1 MHNFINI
8 LTVLFQCTYTVPG
21 VGSPFISHLC
31 GAMMSEY
38 GNNNAE
44 NPEKESHK
52 RDLVNLFTSAV
63 APRLGRWVI
72 RKSETIT
79 VRQTPEL
86 RSSLTKTIRF
96 RAKQP
101 THVIANQIKEEAA
114 LMAQNGRND
123 PSAPVKFIYS
133 DKS

>member
-1 MHNFINI
+1 
-8 LTVLFQCTYTVPG
+8 
-21 VGSPFISHLC
+21 
-31 GAMMSEY
+31 MSEY
-38 GNNNAE
+38 GNNKAE
-44 NPEKESHK
+44 NPEEEKDK

-72 RKSETIT
+72 RKSDSIT
-79 VRQTPEL
+79 CRQTPEL

-114 LMAQNGRND
+114 LLAQQKSIHQD
-123 PSAPVKFIYS
+123 TSALPFKFIYS
-133 DKS
+133 DKELNPSSEQ